1 MERGVSSSSRV
12 RLDDI
17 LGTLSLAVDLGL
29 GQPMGH
35 VARATVV
42 AARLGDRVGMS
53 ASERTT
59 LVHVALMGWVG
70 CIADSRDAAAWFG
83 DDIAYR
89 AGVYDLDM
97 APLPFLGYLLRL
109 AGTGDPVPRRAA
121 KVAGVLVDRGRS
133 VQQSLRAHCQ
143 VTSAVARRLGLTD
156 EVCDALGFIFAR
168 WDGKGLPEGA
178 GGNSIPLPVRLWQ
191 LADVA
196 EVHHA
201 RGGTPAVASVVRDR
215 RGTAFDPELVD
226 ALLAYADD
234 VWSDLAP
241 TDGWEVMVGLVPPTP
256 LTQARLDTA
265 LEAVADWVDLKS
277 PWFSGHSRA
286 VADLAAGAARHL
298 GWDDEE
304 ARFVRRAGLMHDLGR
319 VGVPNS
325 LWDRTAPLSDS
336 DRERLRLHCYYT
348 GRMLAHSPAL
358 SPWSDVASMAHERLD
373 GSGYHRG
380 LTAAALPMSARLL
393 AAADTFRTKTE
404 PRPHRAALSTG
415 DAAAHLVEE
424 AEAGRLD
431 RRAVDAVLAAAGR
444 HERRTPSVLPAGLT
458 PREAE
463 VLALLA
469 RGATNRQ
476 VASRLGISP
485 KTAGNHVERIYAKA
499 GVSTRAAATLFAME
513 HLLVDPEQLG

>member
-1 MERGVSSSSRV
+1 MARSPSPGSGV

-53 ASERTT
+53 DRTT
-59 LVHVALMGWVG
+59 LVHVAMMGWVG

-97 APLPFLGYLLRL
+97 APLPFLGYLLRR
-109 AGTGDPVPRRAA
+109 AGSGDPMPRRAA
-121 KVAGVLVDRGRS
+121 KVAGVLADRGRS

-143 VTSAVARRLGLTD
+143 VTSAVARRLGLAD
-156 EVCDALGFIFAR
+156 EVCDALGHIFAR
-168 WDGKGLPEGA
+168 WDGKGLPA
-178 GGNSIPLPVRLWQ
+178 GVAGTGIPLPVRLWQ
-191 LADVA
+191 VADVA

-201 RGGTPAVASVVRDR
+201 RGGTSAVATVVRDR
-215 RGTAFDPELVD
+215 RGTAFDPDLVD
-226 ALLAYADD
+226 LLVGCADD
-234 VWSDLAP
+234 VFSDLPPA
-241 TDGWEVMVGLVPPTP
+241 DGWEAMADLVASPT
-256 LTQARLDTA
+256 LTEARLDTV

-277 PWFSGHSRA
+277 PWFSGHSRG

-298 GWDDEE
+298 GWDDENV
-304 ARFVRRAGLMHDLGR
+304 RFVRRAGLLHDLGR
-319 VGVPNS
+319 VGVPNT
-325 LWDRTAPLSDS
+325 LWDRITPLSEGE
-336 DRERLRLHCYYT
+336 RERIRLHSYYT
-348 GRMLAHSPAL
+348 ERMLAHSPAL
-358 SPWSDVASMAHERLD
+358 SRWGEVASMAHERLD

-380 LTAAALPMSARLL
+380 LTATALPMPARLL
-393 AAADTFRTKTE
+393 AAADTFRTRTE
-404 PRPHRAALSTG
+404 QRPHRAAASAD
-415 DAAAHLVEE
+415 DAAAHVVAE

-444 HERRTPSVLPAGLT
+444 HARRTSSPLPAGLT

-463 VLALLA
+463 VLALIA

-485 KTAGNHVERIYAKA
+485 KTVGNHVERLYAKA

-513 HLLVDPEQLG
+513 HLLVDGEGVG